1 MKEEEKKNKEIKDY
15 RVLPSYENGTLEEW
29 EAFNP
34 YSMCSAYIKMHF
46 IHKLSVQQRKSKRTK
61 RRG

>member
-1 MKEEEKKNKEIKDY
+1 MNEEEKKKEEKKNY

-34 YSMCSAYIKMHF
+34 YSPTGLKE
-46 IHKLSVQQRKSKRTK
+46 
-61 RRG
+61 RGRGRGFL

>member
-1 MKEEEKKNKEIKDY
+1 MNEEEKKKEEKNNY

-34 YSMCSAYIKMHF
+34 YSMMSAYIKQHF
-46 IHKLSVQQRKSKRTK
+46 IYKLSSAKRNSNRTQRK
-61 RRG
+61 G